1 MNHVLKNKANYRL
14 SGRTTWQEDILYLG
28 YSASFLEVRFRGT
41 KAVAEFVTDR
51 LDWEE
56 IHRAWVAVFVDGAEE
71 PALRFPL
78 LKEQEQFVLFE
89 SEEAREV
96 TLRIMKY
103 SEAAFGAVGMVSLDV
118 EGEILPPAEAKEKK
132 IEVIGD
138 SITCGYGIEGIV
150 DKDTFTTAQENPW
163 NAYGCRVARAL
174 NAEFSLISWS
184 GNGIISHYVDEDVN
198 EPRND
203 EALMPELYWYED
215 YSAELRRGKARAE
228 YTKRDFSSYQPQLI
242 IINLGTNDGSYTRHI
257 PARDRAFVNGYVK
270 FLREIREVNPSAN
283 IVCTVGLMRQ
293 ETNALVKEAVERV
306 NAFGDNKVYF
316 IEAFLQNGEVDGIGA
331 DWHPT
336 LSTQK
341 KFADFLVEFIRE
353 KNLI

>member
-1 MNHVLKNKANYRL
+1 MNILENKESYRL
-14 SGRTTWQEDILYLG
+14 SGRTTWQEGALYLG
-28 YSASFLEVRFRGT
+28 YSAAFLEFTFRGT
-41 KAVAEFVTDR
+41 HASAEFLTDR

-56 IHRAWVAVFVDGAEE
+56 IHRAWVAVFVDGADE

-78 LKEQEQFVLFE
+78 TKERERFVLFE
-89 SEEAREV
+89 SNEAKET

-103 SEAAFGAVGMVSLDV
+103 SEAAFGAVGIASLEV
-118 EGEILPPAEAKEKK
+118 TGEILPPPVAKAKK
-132 IEVIGD
+132 VEVIGD

-163 NAYGCRVARAL
+163 NAYGCRIARAL
-174 NAEFSLISWS
+174 DADVSLISWS
-184 GNGIISHYVDEDVN
+184 GNGIVSHYVDESVN

-203 EALMPELYWYED
+203 EALMPELYYYED
-215 YSAELRRGKARAE
+215 FSADLRREKNRTD
-228 YTKRDFSSYQPQLI
+228 YIKRDFTTYQPQLI
-242 IINLGTNDGSYTRHI
+242 IINLGTNDGSYTRNI

-270 FLREIREVNPSAN
+270 FLRQIREVNPEAN
-283 IVCTVGLMRQ
+283 ILCTVGLMRT

-306 NAFGDNKVYF
+306 NDFGDNKVYF
-316 IEAFLQNGEVDGIGA
+316 KEAFMQNGEVDGIGA

-336 LSTQK
+336 EATQK
-341 KFADFLVEFIRE
+341 KFAEYLLEFIKE

>member
-1 MNHVLKNKANYRL
+1 MNILENKGIYRL
-14 SGRTTWQEDILYLG
+14 SGRTTWQDGVLYLG
-28 YSASFLEVRFRGT
+28 YSASFVEFTMKGT
-41 KAVAEFVTDR
+41 KAEAEFVTDR

-71 PALRFPL
+71 PSLRFPL
-78 LKEQEQFVLFE
+78 TKEREHFVLFE
-89 SEEAREV
+89 SDSVKEV
-96 TLRIMKY
+96 TIRVMKY
-103 SEAAFGAVGMVSLDV
+103 SEAAFGAVGIVSLDV
-118 EGEILPPAEAKEKK
+118 EGELLPPPAPKANK

-150 DKDTFTTAQENPW
+150 EKDTFTTAQENPW

-174 NAEFSLISWS
+174 DAEFSLISWS
-184 GNGIISHYVDEDVN
+184 GNGIVSHYVDETVN

-203 EALMPELYWYED
+203 EALMPELYMYED
-215 YSAELRRGKARAE
+215 FSADLRRNKARADFI
-228 YTKRDFSSYQPQLI
+228 KRDFAAYQPQLI
-242 IINLGTNDGSYTRHI
+242 IINLGTNDGSYTRNI

-283 IVCTVGLMRQ
+283 ILCTVGLMRQ
-293 ETNALVKEAVERV
+293 ETNALVAEAVERV

-316 IEAFLQNGEVDGIGA
+316 KEAFLQNGEVDGIGA

-336 LSTQK
+336 EKTQK
-341 KFADFLVEFIRE
+341 KFAEYLVEFIKE